1 MFATASA
8 TVQTST
14 AQANEPPW
22 LPAASAAGIA
32 WRNALPRLRSF
43 SGQLSA
49 FERMGRAALVVDDH
63 ARVLDLN
70 TCVRLGDGLQIS
82 RGMLQAARA
91 ADRLRLQRFVSGIT
105 TQAPEPHRAPA
116 TLALPR
122 PSGLRPWL
130 LDGVDC
136 SDKGCSPP
144 SRAAALLL
152 ITDIEQPSR
161 LSADLLAQIFGL
173 TSTEARLAIELAS
186 GKSLSDVSTHL
197 AISEGHARQ
206 RLKTIFCKTSTSRQ
220 GELIALLAKLG

>member
-8 TVQTST
+8 TVRKSS
-14 AQANEPPW
+14 AHANEPSG
-22 LPAASAAGIA
+22 LPPTSTTGIT
-32 WRNALPRLRSF
+32 WRNSIPRLF
-43 SGQLSA
+43 GLSGQLSA
-49 FERMGRAALVVDDH
+49 FERMGRAALVVDDQ

-70 TCVRLGDGLQIS
+70 ACVRLGDGLQIS
-82 RGMLQAARA
+82 GGMLQAARA
-91 ADRLRLQRFVSGIT
+91 VDRPRLQRFLSAIT
-105 TQAPEPHRAPA
+105 TQARDSHRAPA

-122 PSGLRPWL
+122 PSGRRPWL

-136 SDKGCSPP
+136 SDKSCSPP

-152 ITDIEQPSR
+152 ITDVEQPSR

-186 GKSLSDVSTHL
+186 GKSLCDVSAHL